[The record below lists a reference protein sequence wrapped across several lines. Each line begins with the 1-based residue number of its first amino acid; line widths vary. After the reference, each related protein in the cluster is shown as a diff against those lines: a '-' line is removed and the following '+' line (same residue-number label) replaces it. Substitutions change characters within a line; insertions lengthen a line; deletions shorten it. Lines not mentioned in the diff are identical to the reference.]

1 MHSKRLAM
9 SLMMKLSHSFDKQ
22 QHNRLAERKVN
33 GIREILLTLSMVIF
47 LQTAVHGADKIR
59 IGYPDF
65 NSSTFTLPL
74 AQMRGFFQE
83 EGLEAELIRVRSA
96 VAIPALTSGEIDYHT
111 VVSPALVAALRG
123 IPVRLVACFTPG
135 LTTVIIARPEFK
147 TIQDLKGKT
156 IGLNSIGGGLE
167 STVRMMLKHYGI
179 DPDKDVKFLAT
190 GTVDMRFAALKQG
203 LTVATAGST
212 PVDYLGKKLGYVVL
226 ARAYDLFSYP
236 NTGLVAS
243 VRKIKE
249 NPDQL
254 KRVIKAGIRANR
266 YLHQNRDGTIQAI
279 MQWMKID
286 KETAAATYDGA
297 AKSFNEDG
305 SVPESGLRLAIDEAR
320 KAAGISRE
328 VAPSEVADFTVL
340 RDAQRESGSK

>member
-1 MHSKRLAM
+1 MKNVFLGFLVFLA
-9 SLMMKLSHSFDKQ
+9 
-22 QHNRLAERKVN
+22 
-33 GIREILLTLSMVIF
+33 
-47 LQTAVHGADKIR
+47 LQVSVYATDKIR

-74 AQMRGFFQE
+74 AHMRGFFQE
-83 EGLEAELIRVRSA
+83 EGLQAELIRIRSA
-96 VAIPALTSGEIDYHT
+96 VALPALTSGEIDYHT
-111 VVSPALVAALRG
+111 VVSPAIAAALRG
-123 IPVRLVACFTPG
+123 IPVRVVACFAPG
-135 LTTVIIARPEFK
+135 LTTAIIARPEFK

-190 GTVDMRFAALKQG
+190 GPIETRFAALKQG

-212 PVDYLGKKLGYVVL
+212 PVDYLGKKMGYVVL

-243 VRKIKE
+243 VKKIKE
-249 NPDQL
+249 KPDEL
-254 KRVIKAGIRANR
+254 KRVIRAGIKANR
-266 YLHQNRDGTIQAI
+266 YINQNRDGTIQVM

-286 KETAAATYDGA
+286 KETATATYEGA
-297 AKSFNEDG
+297 AKSFNDDG
-305 SVPESGLRLAIDEAR
+305 GVPEAGLRIVIDEAR
-320 KAAGISRE
+320 KAANIGRGVSLNEI
-328 VAPSEVADFTVL
+328 ADLTVL
-340 RDAQRESGSK
+340 REAQREMGFK

>member
-1 MHSKRLAM
+1 
-9 SLMMKLSHSFDKQ
+9 MKKTL
-22 QHNRLAERKVN
+22 LVLL
-33 GIREILLTLSMVIF
+33 ILF
-47 LQTAVHGADKIR
+47 LVTTSVHAADKIR

-74 AQMRGFFQE
+74 AHIRGFFEE
-83 EGLEAELIRVRSA
+83 EGLQAELIRIRSA

-111 VVSPALVAALRG
+111 VVSPALAAALRG

-135 LTTVIIARPEFK
+135 LTTAIIARPEFK
-147 TIQDLKGKT
+147 TIQELKGKT

-167 STVRMMLKHYGI
+167 TTVRMMLKHYGI

-190 GTVDMRFAALKQG
+190 GTVDTRFAALKQG

-243 VRKIKE
+243 VKKIKE

-254 KRVIKAGIRANR
+254 KRVIKAGIKANR
-266 YLHQNRDGTIQAI
+266 YLHQNREGTIQA
-279 MQWMKID
+279 MMRWMKID
-286 KETAAATYDGA
+286 QDTATATYDGC

-305 SVPESGLRLAIDEAR
+305 SVPETGLRLAIDEAK
-320 KAAGISRE
+320 KAANISRE
-328 VAPSEVADFTVL
+328 VAFDEVADFTVL
-340 RDAQRESGSK
+340 RQTQKEIGMK

>member
-1 MHSKRLAM
+1 MTRYWVAIFVWMFLA
-9 SLMMKLSHSFDKQ
+9 
-22 QHNRLAERKVN
+22 
-33 GIREILLTLSMVIF
+33 T
-47 LQTAVHGADKIR
+47 TANAADRIR

-65 NSSTFTLPL
+65 NSSTFTMPL
-74 AQMRGFFQE
+74 AHLRGFFQE
-83 EGLEAELIRVRSA
+83 EGLQAELIRIRSA

-111 VVSPALVAALRG
+111 VVSPALAAALRG

-135 LTTVIIARPEFK
+135 LTTAIIARPEFK
-147 TIQDLKGKT
+147 SIQDLKGKT

-167 STVRMMLKHYGI
+167 STVRMMLKHYGL

-190 GTVDMRFAALKQG
+190 GTVDTRFAALKQG

-243 VRKIKE
+243 VKKIKE

-254 KRVIKAGIRANR
+254 KRVIRAGIKANR
-266 YLHQNRDGTIQAI
+266 YLHQNRDGTIQAM

-286 KETAAATYDGA
+286 KDTAIATYDGSV
-297 AKSFNEDG
+297 KSFNDDG
-305 SVPESGLRLAIDEAR
+305 SVPEAGLRLALDEAK
-320 KAAGISRE
+320 KAANISRE
-328 VAPSEVADFTVL
+328 VAFSEIADFTVL
-340 RDAQRESGSK
+340 RQAQREMGVKDR

>member
-1 MHSKRLAM
+1 MSKALPA
-9 SLMMKLSHSFDKQ
+9 LF
-22 QHNRLAERKVN
+22 
-33 GIREILLTLSMVIF
+33 ILLVFCASP
-47 LQTAVHGADKIR
+47 AAAEKIR

-83 EGLEAELIRVRSA
+83 EGLQAELIRIRSA
-96 VAIPALTSGEIDYHT
+96 VAIPALTSGEIDFHT
-111 VVSPALVAALRG
+111 VVSPALAAALRG

-135 LTTVIIARPEFK
+135 LTTAIIARPELK
-147 TIQDLKGKT
+147 TVQDLKGKT

-167 STVRMMLKHYGI
+167 NTVRMMLKHYGL
-179 DPDKDVKFLAT
+179 DPDRDVKFLAT
-190 GTVDMRFAALKQG
+190 GTVDTRFAALKQG

-243 VRKIKE
+243 VKKIKE

-254 KRVIKAGIRANR
+254 KRVIKAGIKANR
-266 YLHQNRDGTIQAI
+266 YLHQNRDGTILAI
-279 MQWMKID
+279 MQWMKVD

-305 SVPESGLRLAIDEAR
+305 SVSDAGLRIAIDEAK
-320 KAAGISRE
+320 KASNITRDIAIGEI
-328 VAPSEVADFTVL
+328 ADFTVL
-340 RDAQRESGSK
+340 REAQKEMGIK

>member
-1 MHSKRLAM
+1 VKETLQALAIV
-9 SLMMKLSHSFDKQ
+9 F
-22 QHNRLAERKVN
+22 
-33 GIREILLTLSMVIF
+33 LLHTTVDA
-47 LQTAVHGADKIR
+47 TDKIR

-74 AQMRGFFQE
+74 AQIRGFFQE
-83 EGLEAELIRVRSA
+83 EGLQAELIRIRSA

-111 VVSPALVAALRG
+111 VVSPALAAALRG

-190 GTVDMRFAALKQG
+190 GTVDTRFAALKQG
-203 LTVATAGST
+203 LTVATAGSA
-212 PVDYLGKKLGYVVL
+212 PVDYLAKKLGYVVL

-243 VRKIKE
+243 VKKIKD

-254 KRVIKAGIRANR
+254 KRVIKAGIKANR
-266 YLHQNRDGTIQAI
+266 YLHQNRDGTIQAM

-286 KETAAATYDGA
+286 QDTAAATYDGSV
-297 AKSFNEDG
+297 KSFNDDG
-305 SVPESGLRLAIDEAR
+305 GVSDAGLRIVIDEAR
-320 KAAGISRE
+320 KATNTTRD
-328 VAPSEVADFTVL
+328 VAMSEVADFSAL
-340 RDAQRESGSK
+340 REAQRELSK